1 MGRAGSAPRRNKL
14 IITQEK
20 PSFVLMGFVL
30 MSKQGKR
37 GSPSISRMNNQE
49 HLF

>member
-1 MGRAGSAPRRNKL
+1 MGRARSLPRRNKL

-20 PSFVLMGFVL
+20 PSFVLM
-30 MSKQGKR
+30 SKQGKR
-37 GSPSISRMNNQE
+37 GRPGISRMNNQE